1 MKEVFTDMDSK
12 DIKSEYLN
20 GVYNEISVL
29 LGIEA
34 ALTLHSEFRGQQI
47 TFPVNFFSNEFIS
60 SRIAAEYDGSNI
72 KHLATKY
79 GYSEKWVRK
88 IVNDGKK

>member
-47 TFPVNFFSNEFIS
+47 NFPVNFFRTNSYQAGLRRSMTE
-60 SRIAAEYDGSNI
+60 
-72 KHLATKY
+72 AT
-79 GYSEKWVRK
+79 
-88 IVNDGKK
+88 

>member
-34 ALTLHSEFRGQQI
+34 ALHSAFRIPRPADQ
-47 TFPVNFFSNEFIS
+47 FSGKLFLK
-60 SRIAAEYDGSNI
+60 RIHI
-72 KHLATKY
+72 KPDC
-79 GYSEKWVRK
+79 GGV
-88 IVNDGKK
+88 

>member
-47 TFPVNFFSNEFIS
+47 NLYQAVLRPSMTE
-60 SRIAAEYDGSNI
+60 
-72 KHLATKY
+72 AT
-79 GYSEKWVRK
+79 
-88 IVNDGKK
+88 

>member
-20 GVYNEISVL
+20 GVYSEISDL

-34 ALTLHSEFRGQQI
+34 AVTRHKVRVQRKMGQKNRQ
-47 TFPVNFFSNEFIS
+47 
-60 SRIAAEYDGSNI
+60 
-72 KHLATKY
+72 
-79 GYSEKWVRK
+79 
-88 IVNDGKK
+88 

>member
-34 ALTLHSEFRGQQI
+34 ALTLHSNSAASRSIFR
-47 TFPVNFFSNEFIS
+47 
-60 SRIAAEYDGSNI
+60 
-72 KHLATKY
+72 
-79 GYSEKWVRK
+79 
-88 IVNDGKK
+88 

>member
-20 GVYNEISVL
+20 GVYSEISDL

-34 ALTLHSEFRGQQI
+34 AVTLHSEFRGQQI
-47 TFPVNFFSNEFIS
+47 NFPVNFFRTNSYQAVLRPSMTE
-60 SRIAAEYDGSNI
+60 
-72 KHLATKY
+72 AT
-79 GYSEKWVRK
+79 
-88 IVNDGKK
+88 

>member
-34 ALTLHSEFRGQQI
+34 ALTLHS
-47 TFPVNFFSNEFIS
+47 
-60 SRIAAEYDGSNI
+60 
-72 KHLATKY
+72 
-79 GYSEKWVRK
+79 
-88 IVNDGKK
+88 

>member
-34 ALTLHSEFRGQQI
+34 STMQCDA
-47 TFPVNFFSNEFIS
+47 V
-60 SRIAAEYDGSNI
+60 
-72 KHLATKY
+72 
-79 GYSEKWVRK
+79 WRK
-88 IVNDGKK
+88 CGDIQL